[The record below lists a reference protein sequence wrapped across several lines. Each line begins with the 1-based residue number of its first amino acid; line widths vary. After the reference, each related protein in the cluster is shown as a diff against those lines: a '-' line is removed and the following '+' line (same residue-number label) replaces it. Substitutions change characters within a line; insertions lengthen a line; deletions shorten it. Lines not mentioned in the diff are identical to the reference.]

1 MHASLLFGRGV
12 AAVDGQKAIQ
22 QQILIED
29 DVGAAMR
36 HDSRGKA
43 AAGYHSGNFA
53 QFLSL
58 ALNKA
63 SHQTG
68 GAQHHTGEHTIHR
81 IATDGLD
88 LTGTETDGGQQRGRP

>member
-1 MHASLLFGRGV
+1 MYGSVLFGRGV

-43 AAGYHSGNFA
+43 AAGHHSGELRPVPLGSA
-53 QFLSL
+53 Q
-58 ALNKA
+58 
-63 SHQTG
+63 
-68 GAQHHTGEHTIHR
+68 
-81 IATDGLD
+81 
-88 LTGTETDGGQQRGRP
+88 

>member
-1 MHASLLFGRGV
+1 MYGSVLFGRGV

-43 AAGYHSGNFA
+43 AAGEKKLCHAHLPEG
-53 QFLSL
+53 
-58 ALNKA
+58 K
-63 SHQTG
+63 T
-68 GAQHHTGEHTIHR
+68 
-81 IATDGLD
+81 
-88 LTGTETDGGQQRGRP
+88 PP